1 MQSFPLKQWL
11 AQKLWHSSKN
21 YYMYTSQVTTQD
33 EALCHLFF
41 HCCLKDGQYSESEID
56 ESAGLMVEF
65 GLQKS
70 LHFKDELIK
79 YRSYITDVTSL
90 NEEAYLKSLID
101 IIQPVNKLA
110 LYSYCVELTLSDAY
124 ISAPEE
130 SLLEK
135 LATVL
140 EVEPAEKAAIDK
152 LMIQR
157 KVIQKEK
164 IC

>member
-1 MQSFPLKQWL
+1 
-11 AQKLWHSSKN
+11 
-21 YYMYTSQVTTQD
+21 MYTNQVTTQD

-41 HCCLKDGQYSESEID
+41 HCCLKDGHYSESEID

-90 NEEAYLKSLID
+90 NEEIYLKSLID
-101 IIQPVNKLA
+101 VIQPTNRLG

-130 SLLEK
+130 SLLNN
-135 LATVL
+135 LANVL
-140 EVEPAEKAAIDK
+140 EIEPAERAIINK
-152 LMIQR
+152 LMVER
-157 KVIQKEK
+157 RVIQKEK